1 MAKKKI
7 QTSKPVGEIT
17 EPKLVVD
24 KTGNVDNIIREIG
37 NLTYGQCTVV
47 KLELDRR
54 LAATRARR
62 R

>member
-7 QTSKPVGEIT
+7 QTSKPKGEIT
-17 EPKLVVD
+17 EPNLVVE
-24 KTGNVDNIIREIG
+24 KVQNVDDIIAAIG